1 VFLYVG
7 AVKVAARV
15 VLVSFEKAILSIADV
30 VPPPLLSLPPSTYPA
45 VPLLAIAPDSF
56 LGNAN
61 VVPRVETASLENTS
75 LFIVVDDDWPIPVTY
90 PATPLLD
97 IAAASCVLALR
108 VAAKVLLVSAG
119 KDIFSIML
127 VAEAASPPAVYP
139 ALGAIGVTELEA
151 EEALDVP
158 FALVAVTVNV

>member
-1 VFLYVG
+1 
-7 AVKVAARV
+7 
-15 VLVSFEKAILSIADV
+15 
-30 VPPPLLSLPPSTYPA
+30 
-45 VPLLAIAPDSF
+45 
-56 LGNAN
+56 
-61 VVPRVETASLENTS
+61 
-75 LFIVVDDDWPIPVTY
+75 LFIVVDAELLIAVTY

-127 VAEAASPPAVYP
+127 VAEGPSPPAVYP